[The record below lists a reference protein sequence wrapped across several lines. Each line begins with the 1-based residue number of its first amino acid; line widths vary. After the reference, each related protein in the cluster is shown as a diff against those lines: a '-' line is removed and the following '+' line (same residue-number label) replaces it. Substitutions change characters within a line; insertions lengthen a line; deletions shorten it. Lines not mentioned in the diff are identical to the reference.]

1 MEQTKPPKPESPK
14 FLSQPKCFVLII
26 QPKFLVLFGK
36 NQLPA
41 KLSTQP
47 KKTQKKPT
55 QSKYLPKKINHP
67 SPFER
72 TNN

>member
-47 KKTQKKPT
+47 KKK
-55 QSKYLPKKINHP
+55 PKKTNPIKIP
-67 SPFER
+67 SQKNKPPKSV
-72 TNN
+72 